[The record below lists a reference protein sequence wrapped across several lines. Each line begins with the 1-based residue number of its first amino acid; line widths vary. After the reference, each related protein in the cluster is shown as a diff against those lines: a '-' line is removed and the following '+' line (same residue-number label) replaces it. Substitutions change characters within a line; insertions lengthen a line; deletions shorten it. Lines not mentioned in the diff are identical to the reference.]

1 MEKKVIRAALL
12 GFGTVGT
19 GVYKVL
25 EKQKEEMIPKL
36 GSQLE
41 ISKILV
47 RNLQKAASKV
57 ENPEILTNNWDEIV
71 KDPEIDIVIELI
83 GGIEPA
89 RTYILDASKCR
100 QTCSNSQQRPDCSS
114 WKRTSRCS
122 RSKPCGFPV

>member
-57 ENPEILTNNWDEIV
+57 KNPEILTNNWDEIGLF
-71 KDPEIDIVIELI
+71 PNATPALTISSSSIISCSLI
-83 GGIEPA
+83 
-89 RTYILDASKCR
+89 L
-100 QTCSNSQQRPDCSS
+100 
-114 WKRTSRCS
+114 
-122 RSKPCGFPV
+122 